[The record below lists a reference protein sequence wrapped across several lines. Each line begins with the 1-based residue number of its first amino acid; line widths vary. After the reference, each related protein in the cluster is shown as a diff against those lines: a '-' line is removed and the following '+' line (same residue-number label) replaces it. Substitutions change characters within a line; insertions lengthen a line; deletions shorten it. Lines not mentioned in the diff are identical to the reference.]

1 MSYSRVDKFIR
12 ESGNLESLKN
22 ANTLRDQ
29 HINIVI
35 GEDNDSGKI
44 SVMTY
49 TAVGLALRCFN
60 GPINIFY
67 DIEPIGLPHKDKSF
81 FELLLDQAEEFGDK
95 QRIQFKKGKPKDGI
109 ILSLGV
115 DCPGGVSTDAAGWN
129 IGINQT
135 FPKKIH
141 AAAPVAIF
149 SVCCA
154 FAKLF
159 NSNILNNSKHLEE
172 KWTLSLLDFSHSPE
186 IPDQFEIPTIDFGT
200 IGLLGAGAIGS
211 GFAYSLLLSGWRAT
225 MDIIDMDRYDQENI
239 ETTMLLK
246 KDTATKREHKANALA
261 SLLNENES
269 ISANPIVKELT
280 ADSIEITKKR
290 NIFISAVDNA
300 KTRCLLDNVNAD
312 ILLNG
317 AVGGSIEDA
326 GHVLFSR
333 HLSTDLPLSE
343 LYKNIIDETP
353 NLDDYPEEVKKD
365 ECSRIDY
372 NEVSMAA
379 PFLGLA
385 SGALLL
391 MGCVHYALGIELN
404 NFYTKFDLLKGQ
416 QYFQTKRRFLQSRI

>member
-12 ESGNLESLKN
+12 ESGKLDSLKN
-22 ANTLRDQ
+22 ANILRDQ
-29 HINIVI
+29 DINIVI
-35 GEDNDSGKI
+35 GKDNESGKI

-60 GPINIFY
+60 GHINIFY
-67 DIEPIGLPHKDKSF
+67 DKEPIGLSHIAKPF
-81 FELLLDQAEEFGDK
+81 FESLLDQVKEYGDK
-95 QRIQFKKGKPKDGI
+95 QQIQFKKGKPKDGI
-109 ILSLGV
+109 ILSLGT
-115 DCPGGVSTDAAGWN
+115 DFPGAVSADAAGWN

-135 FPKKIH
+135 FPSEIN
-141 AAAPVAIF
+141 ASPPAAIF
-149 SVCCA
+149 SVCCS

-159 NSNILNNSKHLEE
+159 NSSILNNAKHLEE

-186 IPDQFEIPTIDFGT
+186 IPNQFEIPYIDFGT
-200 IGLLGAGAIGS
+200 IGLLGGGAIGS
-211 GFAYSLLLSGWRAT
+211 GFAYSLLLSGWCAT
-225 MDIIDMDRYDQENI
+225 MDIIDMDRYDQENL

-246 KDTATKREHKANALA
+246 KVTALKREHKAKALA
-261 SLLNENES
+261 SLLNENEPLS
-269 ISANPIVKELT
+269 TNPIVTELS
-280 ADSIEITKKR
+280 ADSIEIPKKR

-317 AVGGSIEDA
+317 AVGGSKKDA

-343 LYKNIIDETP
+343 LYQNITDETS
-353 NLDDYPEEVKKD
+353 NLDDYPEEVKSDK
-365 ECSRIDY
+365 CSRIDY

-385 SGALLL
+385 SGTLLL
-391 MGCVHYALGIELN
+391 MGCVRYSLGIELN
-404 NFYTKFDLLKGQ
+404 ESYAKFDLLKWQ
-416 QYFQTKRRFLQSRI
+416 QKFQTKRRFLIV